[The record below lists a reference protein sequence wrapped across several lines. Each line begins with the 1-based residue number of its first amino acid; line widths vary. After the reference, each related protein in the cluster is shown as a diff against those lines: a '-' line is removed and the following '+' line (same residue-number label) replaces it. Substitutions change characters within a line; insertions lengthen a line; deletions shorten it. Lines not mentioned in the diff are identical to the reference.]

1 MTISAQ
7 TQTICLKCFGKG
19 YNIVGTGNSSHPTK
33 EVKCAQC
40 NGYGTSDGRP
50 KQERIYGSFDDE
62 MAVKITRWLQTNQV
76 PSMITCYG
84 CNGSGVCPMCKGTG
98 YTYDRMGAMPCR
110 KCGTRKI
117 CTTCVGTKQVQGMR
131 QMTAEE
137 RRVYQQWMNDYMK
150 RKAGQ

>member
-1 MTISAQ
+1 MSRKFNTKRFILLSFALIACMTISAQ

-62 MAVKITRWLQTNQV
+62 MAV
-76 PSMITCYG
+76 
-84 CNGSGVCPMCKGTG
+84 
-98 YTYDRMGAMPCR
+98 
-110 KCGTRKI
+110 
-117 CTTCVGTKQVQGMR
+117 
-131 QMTAEE
+131 
-137 RRVYQQWMNDYMK
+137 
-150 RKAGQ
+150 